1 MINIYMSKT
10 HHLWIIESLSK
21 GSYWFFTSFYM
32 FLLGKG
38 PGRQRESIGF
48 PRLAARQ
55 SPFARDRES
64 RCREA
69 RAEAICLGAYGGTET
84 RKATHS
90 EQFMWDIGLSWFVLS
105 WFVLRVCKYMVI
117 PCNTINYV
125 FVGKISWC
133 CGLKTMM
140 KYIAISI
147 HKTYISQYV

>member
-1 MINIYMSKT
+1 MINMINIYMSKT

-69 RAEAICLGAYGGTET
+69 RAEAICLGAHGGTET

-117 PCNTINYV
+117 PCNTLRTSFKVVNDE
-125 FVGKISWC
+125 KS
-133 CGLKTMM
+133 LDP
-140 KYIAISI
+140 
-147 HKTYISQYV
+147 